1 MAMFA
6 LSHATLRVSA
16 RSGENHAISGR
27 YTSRVRPKHMNRL
40 GELGIN
46 HGGKPLKDRENLA
59 REVIK

>member
-6 LSHATLRVSA
+6 LSHAILSVSA

-40 GELGIN
+40 GELGMN
-46 HGGKPLKDRENLA
+46 HGDKPLIDRERTSL
-59 REVIK
+59 EKS